1 MVETVKKE
9 TTAAS
14 PGVRVLLSVQGGGFF
29 WQSRSVAKSLA
40 ADFDLH
46 YVSPDKAGP
55 FAQRGL
61 PPAPWHKVSNLT
73 SLADR
78 SAWRKT
84 CNVLVSL
91 RETLSVVRAVDPDT
105 IVCVATSL
113 AVPLFF
119 WGRML
124 GKRTV
129 FIESITRV
137 STPSTTGRILCR
149 LRLCDRF
156 YVQWPEAEALYP
168 DAICRG
174 TVL

>member
-1 MVETVKKE
+1 MVQNVKKA
-9 TTAAS
+9 TT
-14 PGVRVLLSVQGGGFF
+14 PRVRVLLSIQGGGFF
-29 WQSRSVAKSLA
+29 WQSRSVAKSLSG
-40 ADFDLH
+40 DFDLH
-46 YVSPDKAGP
+46 YISPDSARP
-55 FAQRGL
+55 FEQSGL
-61 PPAPWHKVSNLT
+61 PQAPWHTVSNLT
-73 SLADR
+73 TLADR

-84 CNVLVSL
+84 RNILVSL
-91 RETLSVVRAVDPDT
+91 RETLAVVRAGKPEA

-113 AVPLFF
+113 AVPLFI
-119 WGRML
+119 WGRIF

-137 STPSTTGRILCR
+137 STPSTTGRILSR

-156 YVQWPEAEALYP
+156 YVQWPEAAALYP